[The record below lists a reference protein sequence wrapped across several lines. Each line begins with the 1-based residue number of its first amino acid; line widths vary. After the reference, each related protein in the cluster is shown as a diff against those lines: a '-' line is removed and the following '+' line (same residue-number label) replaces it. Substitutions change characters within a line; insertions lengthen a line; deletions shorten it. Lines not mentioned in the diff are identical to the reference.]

1 MNTIGDKIRGLR
13 KKAGLSQEE
22 LGYEL
27 GVSRQ
32 AISKWEMGKSIPGTE
47 NLIALSEFFDVD
59 ISYFLHAVD
68 MNEMNMTGTYEMSDK
83 AINTNDQIDQEAISV
98 RKVLRRTNIIMI
110 LLIIF
115 AIVFA
120 GISIY
125 TGILAFSLPIEGDFE
140 LVYFSEFNI
149 NIFDVF
155 IISTVLF
162 GALVIG
168 IAVTAIIKV
177 KQNKKLKIK
186 EIKKC

>member
-1 MNTIGDKIRGLR
+1 
-13 KKAGLSQEE
+13 
-22 LGYEL
+22 
-27 GVSRQ
+27 
-32 AISKWEMGKSIPGTE
+32 
-47 NLIALSEFFDVD
+47 
-59 ISYFLHAVD
+59 
-68 MNEMNMTGTYEMSDK
+68 
-83 AINTNDQIDQEAISV
+83 
-98 RKVLRRTNIIMI
+98 MI

-115 AIVFA
+115 AMVFA